1 MVQHPNMV
9 KQFTMLQSVKIIQP
23 IHKVQLVQ
31 LDPTSLNTDTMV
43 QQVEMVQLAKILYLN
58 KMVQVVLN

>member
-1 MVQHPNMV
+1 MVQPPNMV

-31 LDPTSLNTDTMV
+31 LDPTSRNRYNGPTGWNGPIGKNSLP
-43 QQVEMVQLAKILYLN
+43 K
-58 KMVQVVLN
+58 